1 MRIIID
7 PRTAFIPASAEALA
21 PIHVQVCIVAT
32 NPDFLYADTTPQQEN
47 RGFSTFEQTARSK
60 AHSAQPRAT
69 NPNLNSFEAVM
80 EAMEEALKSHKEAKS
95 NQGPPSSAPS
105 NASRDKGKGKL
116 RQPSMPELA
125 EEGQDVEEAMA
136 AELKAALETGSDSE
150 DDDATGEDAKIDY
163 TLIKNFLQSFKAQ
176 DGLAGP
182 VSNLAGR
189 LEGGGA
195 WTLPRDS
202 AS

>member
-1 MRIIID
+1 
-7 PRTAFIPASAEALA
+7 
-21 PIHVQVCIVAT
+21 
-32 NPDFLYADTTPQQEN
+32 
-47 RGFSTFEQTARSK
+47 
-60 AHSAQPRAT
+60 
-69 NPNLNSFEAVM
+69 M
-80 EAMEEALKSHKEAKS
+80 EAMEEALKSHKEVKS
-95 NQGPPSSAPS
+95 NHGPPSSAPS

-125 EEGQDVEEAMA
+125 EGQDVEEAMA
-136 AELKAALETGSDSE
+136 AELKAALGSDSE
-150 DDDATGEDAKIDY
+150 DDDAIGEDAKIDY

-202 AS
+202 S